1 MGYLLI
7 LIGMLS
13 APADDASIWNPEVE
27 EEAETNIPFVWD
39 LRLQMGLHA
48 AGKDPETGLPL
59 YEDDNPLSSGIW
71 AIDDFLKPRSD
82 VFYPWFLVEFG
93 LEAEFYKR
101 LGVRL
106 TLSTGEIHNE
116 DGEWLTSRRSAKDDG
131 TTEIGGRT
139 VGEEFLASGFVREA
153 VLTGRLGPVSLEAGQ
168 RIGEV
173 MGGLVYGDYGLG
185 IAANLD
191 MRDLD
196 LGPWSVSM
204 AADLV
209 GQEWADYTD
218 PNTLLSM
225 RVEWEYGFFESLVFE
240 AAYFGDRTGTFH
252 DALSSIQVENAVLNP
267 SRIAP
272 CPPQAMMEG
281 LNDPLQCY
289 IWGFVNSQ
297 RESTVD
303 VGYVGVS
310 GNHFFNDLSL
320 RYSLALEQGSAV
332 ILAPETP
339 ENEEGPEPGGPPGGP
354 GGAQQSDS
362 SSDQAAPEDVHFLLQ
377 GFAMDINA
385 HYSLTPRLGLS
396 AFGVFLSGQGPPPKF
411 TDDGDRILS
420 AFIAPAPYWVW
431 SRMFFTGGLSQGVF
445 SSRAT
450 TAGINA
456 HGVAA
461 AGLAFDWSGSFFEV
475 SGRALWL
482 EAMCALSG
490 DEVDGE
496 PTHYGLETNLEGRF
510 LIWDGSWFDL
520 YGNAELDF
528 FFPGNFFP
536 ESDVAYRAIG
546 LLDVVLRD

>member
-1 MGYLLI
+1 
-7 LIGMLS
+7 MLS
-13 APADDASIWNPEVE
+13 APAEDASIWNPEVG
-27 EEAETNIPFVWD
+27 EEAETHIPLVWD

-59 YEDDNPLSSGIW
+59 YEDDNSLSDGIW
-71 AIDDFLKPRSD
+71 AVDDFLKPRSD

-101 LGVRL
+101 LGLRL

-168 RIGEV
+168 RVGEV

-185 IAANLD
+185 VAVNLD
-191 MRDLD
+191 LRDLD

-225 RVEWEYGFFESLVFE
+225 RLEWEYGFFESLVFE
-240 AAYFGDRTGTFH
+240 AAYFSDRTGTFH
-252 DALSSIQVENAVLNP
+252 DALSSIQVERAVLNP

-272 CPPQAMMEG
+272 CPPQASLEG

-303 VGYVGVS
+303 VGYIGLS
-310 GNHFFNDLSL
+310 GNHFFNDFSL
-320 RYSLALEQGSAV
+320 RYSLALEQGTAV
-332 ILAPETP
+332 ISAPQP
-339 ENEEGPEPGGPPGGP
+339 PDHSGPGGP
-354 GGAQQSDS
+354 GGPDNSGDS
-362 SSDQAAPEDVHFLLQ
+362 PEQEIYFRLQ
-377 GFAMDINA
+377 GFAMDLNL

-396 AFGVFLSGQGPPPKF
+396 AFGVFLSGQGPPQELGE
-411 TDDGDRILS
+411 DGERTLS
-420 AFIAPAPYWVW
+420 AFLAPAPYWVW

-461 AGLAFDWSGSFFEV
+461 AGVAFDWAGTSFEL

-482 EAMCALSG
+482 EAMSALSG

-496 PTHYGLETNLEGRF
+496 PSHYGLETNLEGRF
-510 LIWDGSWFDL
+510 LIWDGDWFDL
-520 YGNAELDF
+520 YGNAEVDF